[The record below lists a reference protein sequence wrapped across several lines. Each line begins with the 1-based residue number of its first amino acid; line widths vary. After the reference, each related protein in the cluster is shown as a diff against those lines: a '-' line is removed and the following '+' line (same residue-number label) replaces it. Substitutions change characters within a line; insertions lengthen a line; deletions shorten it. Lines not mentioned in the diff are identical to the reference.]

1 MRKRSKSFI
10 RKIIKLLILLIILFF
25 VSSVAKKYLKF
36 DIKNVGQAQNK
47 NYSGVGQEKVKNQDG
62 YNTIFITDNKKE
74 YKEYKQ
80 GGSSSWKDREYW
92 GGTMEENGC
101 GITSMSIILSGYGM
115 DYSPEVLRK
124 KYFPKLNYA
133 NLSKELS
140 NNFGIENSDFL
151 YANVYWSEKKLEEH
165 LLTNR
170 PILVCLSADNGKN
183 RFTAKSHYMVLLAT
197 DEKGKVYISNPNG
210 LEGEANCSGWYD
222 FDYVIPYIAKVM
234 YITSY

>member
-1 MRKRSKSFI
+1 MRKRSKSFF

-25 VSSVAKKYLKF
+25 ISSVAKKYLKF

-101 GITSMSIILSGYGM
+101 GITSMAIIASAYGKSKTPE
-115 DYSPEVLRK
+115 DLRKEYSPHL
-124 KYFPKLNYA
+124 A
-133 NLSKELS
+133 GDDISKEL
-140 NNFGIENSDFL
+140 NNTFGIECSDF
-151 YANVYWSEKKLEEH
+151 YYSTVYFSKKAVIEQLEKDK
-165 LLTNR
+165 
-170 PILVCLSADNGKN
+170 PILICVWDNPDA
-183 RFTAKSHYMVLLAT
+183 RWTEKSHYMVLLAT
-197 DEKGKVYISNPNG
+197 DGDNKIYVSNPNG
-210 LEGEANCSGWYD
+210 EENKSPSGWYD
-222 FDYVIPYIAKVM
+222 TEKVLPYIAKALF
-234 YITSY
+234 IEE

>member
-62 YNTIFITDNKKE
+62 YNTIFITDNKKK

-101 GITSMSIILSGYGM
+101 GITSMAIIASAYGKSKTPE
-115 DYSPEVLRK
+115 DLRKEYSPHLAGDDI
-124 KYFPKLNYA
+124 P
-133 NLSKELS
+133 KEL
-140 NNFGIENSDFL
+140 NNTFGIECSDF
-151 YANVYWSEKKLEEH
+151 YYSTVYFSKKAVIEQLEKDK
-165 LLTNR
+165 
-170 PILVCLSADNGKN
+170 PILICVWDKPDA
-183 RFTAKSHYMVLLAT
+183 RWTEKSHYMVLLAT
-197 DEKGKVYISNPNG
+197 DGDNKIYVSNPNG
-210 LEGEANCSGWYD
+210 EENKSPSGWYD
-222 FDYVIPYIAKVM
+222 TEKVLPYIAKALF
-234 YITSY
+234 IEE